1 MRDAPWTTHPRPRR
15 IDDITQL
22 ASSTTQIDEKPHARP
37 ALTPDEK
44 GSASPLPQT
53 PRGSLAC
60 MRAHTYRARLPLAL
74 TPSRPLSLG
83 VFVPEVKP
91 WGATSRWWLGGAR
104 GLRVPRRAASR
115 RRSPMAGVR
124 WGEASKPGPRGAG
137 GGGAEE
143 LVGHDDEP
151 GAACGVWDDSAP
163 LEVEEIPTT
172 DVEPPEQ
179 GSARAQGLRAPLSL
193 HHLFCAGVGGFTG
206 AMAAGFEI
214 VGGCDASSRARETF
228 TDVTRAPTV
237 SRVEDVEW
245 SAEPPD
251 VVLATPPTEGL
262 SAGKSV
268 GAETAAAQAISVAV
282 QGIIASGA
290 LVGIIETTWEV
301 TTAQSGG
308 LYRRIL
314 KQAARENYSSHFRY
328 ASPHRVGGA
337 EVRTRLFLLFVRD
350 AVIRSAGPLPLLPL
364 ARGGVPTRTVRSC
377 LDLDQ
382 PRAEITVGPIR
393 WRKVPKRVGA
403 AVVLGHYGRGGKGDA
418 DLAGCLWSIDA
429 CAPPVDSQVIY
440 CCDGRFVQLTPRER
454 ARVRGI
460 PDSVDIGEATG
471 PRHAH
476 QCVSRSPSSAAMWT
490 VLSVVR
496 DYLHEA
502 RSAARDAGG
511 EARPEAVTVEAE
523 ASPLMRRFSDG
534 SPQWCSAPACR
545 SCDRANSTLV
555 RPDAS
560 GRTCADAFRLLAG
573 AVYLRRLRREGGAM
587 WEPNGERRDSG
598 VGSRPRRYAGPLRPQ
613 SLTVM
618 VAQGEHREHA
628 RVCQKVNATWHG
640 FRYVYSE
647 LGGDPYRAVESRPC
661 QMRSMNFWRF
671 PANGFSAKFRE
682 WSRLGSPAFRAHEW
696 HDPTKDGNYD
706 SGDGEQAANF
716 IQDMVIDG
724 ILIPVA
730 KEKVE
735 VMIRSQQAAINPIAT
750 IPKATPGQFRFLI
763 DSRRAGT
770 NWMLAKMPSHF
781 PEPLH
786 AIHCVVPKGGYTFSS
801 DMRDCFFSFPLNEQ
815 DSWLFVVE
823 FRGEFYRYGQLAQ
836 GSKTSPHA
844 CLGFGY
850 AQIELFRDQ
859 RGCHQVIEQLPGAKS
874 FDVSVPAVQFV
885 DDNGRI
891 DAISLHGR
899 RYWRGPHV

>member
-1 MRDAPWTTHPRPRR
+1 
-15 IDDITQL
+15 
-22 ASSTTQIDEKPHARP
+22 
-37 ALTPDEK
+37 
-44 GSASPLPQT
+44 
-53 PRGSLAC
+53 
-60 MRAHTYRARLPLAL
+60 
-74 TPSRPLSLG
+74 
-83 VFVPEVKP
+83 
-91 WGATSRWWLGGAR
+91 
-104 GLRVPRRAASR
+104 
-115 RRSPMAGVR
+115 
-124 WGEASKPGPRGAG
+124 
-137 GGGAEE
+137 
-143 LVGHDDEP
+143 
-151 GAACGVWDDSAP
+151 
-163 LEVEEIPTT
+163 
-172 DVEPPEQ
+172 
-179 GSARAQGLRAPLSL
+179 
-193 HHLFCAGVGGFTG
+193 
-206 AMAAGFEI
+206 
-214 VGGCDASSRARETF
+214 
-228 TDVTRAPTV
+228 
-237 SRVEDVEW
+237 
-245 SAEPPD
+245 
-251 VVLATPPTEGL
+251 
-262 SAGKSV
+262 
-268 GAETAAAQAISVAV
+268 
-282 QGIIASGA
+282 
-290 LVGIIETTWEV
+290 
-301 TTAQSGG
+301 
-308 LYRRIL
+308 
-314 KQAARENYSSHFRY
+314 
-328 ASPHRVGGA
+328 
-337 EVRTRLFLLFVRD
+337 
-350 AVIRSAGPLPLLPL
+350 
-364 ARGGVPTRTVRSC
+364 
-377 LDLDQ
+377 
-382 PRAEITVGPIR
+382 
-393 WRKVPKRVGA
+393 
-403 AVVLGHYGRGGKGDA
+403 
-418 DLAGCLWSIDA
+418 
-429 CAPPVDSQVIY
+429 
-440 CCDGRFVQLTPRER
+440 
-454 ARVRGI
+454 
-460 PDSVDIGEATG
+460 
-471 PRHAH
+471 
-476 QCVSRSPSSAAMWT
+476 
-490 VLSVVR
+490 
-496 DYLHEA
+496 
-502 RSAARDAGG
+502 
-511 EARPEAVTVEAE
+511 
-523 ASPLMRRFSDG
+523 
-534 SPQWCSAPACR
+534 
-545 SCDRANSTLV
+545 
-555 RPDAS
+555 
-560 GRTCADAFRLLAG
+560 
-573 AVYLRRLRREGGAM
+573 M

-618 VAQGEHREHA
+618 VAQGDHREHA

-891 DAISLHGR
+891 DAIGGGRTFEETHDLMRDYHRFTGGIGINAKWSKLVPPTQTDVDYGGFGLDSRDQALEVRLKPAAQEQLHAAALGALTASSNPARSLARLAGLSERAFLLNRAYRAWLSRYYGFASRVKGQWGISLVMQTEERKDVRQIVAVAGADKCFARHAKSELVVTMGDASGIRAGGAVRYSDGDVTAWTGTFPQRVVEKFGANVKELR
-899 RYWRGPHV
+899 RLLMQMQRHVSDEAAGQGHRRLRFGHLWLG